1 MSYFKKIISFVL
13 CFTFIFTLAACS
25 GKTADTD
32 NTDEKLSIICTVFPE
47 YDWVK
52 NILGDNAENI
62 DLTLLLDSGVDLH
75 NYQPTV
81 DDMVKIAQ
89 CDMFVYVGG
98 ESDKW
103 VDDAL
108 KNAKEKLIKINL
120 LEVLGDKAKEEE
132 EVEGMQAEEEDEHE
146 HEKEYDEHVWL
157 SLKNAQI
164 FVRAISEKLQDFD
177 NESKEQYEKNTAAY
191 LEKLSRLDSE
201 YEAVCNASDR
211 KTLLFGDRFPFRYMT
226 DDYGLS
232 YYAAFSGCS
241 AETEASFE
249 TVSFLAQKVDELG
262 LKTVLTIE
270 GSDGSIARTI
280 INNTK
285 TQDQTVLSLNSM
297 QGITEKD
304 VQNGESYLSVMENN
318 LTALEKALEE

>member
-13 CFTFIFTLAACS
+13 CFTFIFTFAACS
-25 GKTADTD
+25 GKTADND
-32 NTDEKLSIICTVFPE
+32 SADKKLSIICTVFPE

-52 NILGDNAENI
+52 NILGGNAENT

-89 CDMFVYVGG
+89 CDMFIYVGG

-132 EVEGMQAEEEDEHE
+132 EVEGMQAEEEEED
-146 HEKEYDEHVWL
+146 EKEYDEHVWL
-157 SLKNAQI
+157 SLKNAEI
-164 FVRAISEKLQDFD
+164 FVRAISEKLQSLD

-191 LEKLSRLDSE
+191 LEKLSQLDSE
-201 YEAVCNASDR
+201 FEAVCSASGR

-304 VQNGESYLSVMENN
+304 VQSGVSYLSVMEEN
-318 LTALEKALEE
+318 LIALEKALEV